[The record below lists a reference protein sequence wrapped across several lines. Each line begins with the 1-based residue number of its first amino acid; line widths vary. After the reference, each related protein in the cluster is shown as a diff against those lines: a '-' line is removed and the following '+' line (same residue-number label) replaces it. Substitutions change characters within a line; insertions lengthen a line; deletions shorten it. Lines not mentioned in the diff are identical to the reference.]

1 MTTRPRDLPEHLLS
15 QGRYTF
21 TTEEAEAILGIGRQA
36 ALAALARLQR
46 RGAVFSPAKSLYV
59 AIPPEYRSTGVP
71 PAEWFVDPMMR
82 HLRRPYYIALLTAA
96 AFHGAAHQA
105 PQVFQ
110 VMTDFASSLGTRRFG
125 RQRLRFY
132 SSKHVSDD
140 PTGQITVPTGYAVIA
155 TKETTVVDLVSR
167 PREAAGYSNVATV
180 LRELGPLE
188 GSALARTASRRG
200 RAVVRRIGWL
210 VEQFGEVDDLEALRQ
225 AARIDL
231 GEPTLLD
238 PASPKRGRADRE
250 WAIRVNRAVEP
261 DV

>member
-1 MTTRPRDLPEHLLS
+1 METRPRDLPEYLLS
-15 QGRYTF
+15 KGRYAV

-59 AIPPEYRSTGVP
+59 MIPPEHRSTGAP

-82 HLRRPYYIALLTAA
+82 HLGRPYYIGLLTAA

-110 VMTDFASSLGTRRFG
+110 VMTDFASSLGTRQFG

-132 SSKHVSDD
+132 SSKHVSTD
-140 PTGQITVPTGYAVIA
+140 PTDQITVPTGYAVLA

-167 PREAAGYSNVATV
+167 PREAAGYGNVATI
-180 LRELGPLE
+180 LRELGTLE

-210 VEQFGEVDDLEALRQ
+210 VERFGQVDDLEALRQ
-225 AARIDL
+225 AARTDL
-231 GEPTLLD
+231 GEPALLD
-238 PASPKRGRADRE
+238 PAGPKRGRADRE
-250 WAIRVNRAVEP
+250 WAIRVNRTVEP
-261 DV
+261 DF

>member
-1 MTTRPRDLPEHLLS
+1 MNVRPRDLPEHLLS
-15 QGRYTF
+15 QGRYTL

-46 RGAVFSPAKSLYV
+46 KGAVLSPAKGLYM
-59 AIPPEYRSTGVP
+59 AIPAEYRGVGAP
-71 PAEWFVDPMMR
+71 PAEWFVDAMMR
-82 HLRRPYYIALLTAA
+82 HLHRPYYIALLTAA
-96 AFHGAAHQA
+96 SFHGAAHQA

-110 VMTDFASSLGTRRFG
+110 VMTDFASSLGTRQFG
-125 RQRLRFY
+125 RQRMRFY

-140 PTGQITVPTGYAVIA
+140 PTGRITVPTGYAVIA
-155 TKETTVVDLVSR
+155 TKETTVVDLVDR
-167 PREAAGYSNVATV
+167 PRDAAGYGNVATI
-180 LRELGPLE
+180 LRELGTLE

-200 RAVVRRIGWL
+200 RAAARRVGWL
-210 VEQFGEVDDLEALRQ
+210 VERYGQVDDLEALRQ

-238 PASPKRGRADRE
+238 PANPKRGRADRD
-250 WAIRVNRAVEP
+250 WAIRVNRKVEP

>member
-1 MTTRPRDLPEHLLS
+1 MAVRPRDLPEHLLS
-15 QGRYTF
+15 QGRSTF
-21 TTEEAEAILGIGRQA
+21 TTAEAEAILGISRQA
-36 ALAALARLQR
+36 ALAALARLRR

-59 AIPPEYRSTGVP
+59 AIPPEYRTLGVS
-71 PAEWFVDPMMR
+71 PAEWFVGPMMR

-110 VMTDFASSLGTRRFG
+110 VMTDFASPLGTRRFG

-140 PTGQITVPTGYAVIA
+140 PTGEITVPTGYAVIA

-167 PREAAGYSNVATV
+167 PREAAGYGNVATV
-180 LRELGPLE
+180 LKQIGPLQ
-188 GSALARTASRRG
+188 GSALARIASRRA
-200 RAVVRRIGWL
+200 RAVVRRTGWL
-210 VEQFGEVDDLEALRQ
+210 VQRFGEVDDLEALRQ
-225 AARIDL
+225 AARVDL

-238 PASPKRGRADRE
+238 PAGPKRGHADRD
-250 WAIRVNRAVEP
+250 WAIRVNRSVEP
-261 DV
+261 DF

>member
-1 MTTRPRDLPEHLLS
+1 MATRPRDLPEHLLS

-21 TTEEAEAILGIGRQA
+21 TTEEAEAMLGIGRQA

-46 RGAVFSPAKSLYV
+46 RGAVFSPAKGLYM
-59 AIPPEYRSTGVP
+59 AIPPEYRGVGVP

-82 HLRRPYYIALLTAA
+82 HLHRPYYVALLTAA
-96 AFHGAAHQA
+96 ALHGAAHQT
-105 PQVFQ
+105 PQAFQ

-180 LRELGPLE
+180 LRELGPLQ
-188 GSALARTASRRG
+188 GSALARTGSKRG
-200 RAVVRRIGWL
+200 RAMVRRIGWL
-210 VEQFGEVDDLEALRQ
+210 VERFGQVDDLEALRQ
-225 AARIDL
+225 AARNDL

-238 PASPKRGRADRE
+238 PASPKRGRADRD
-250 WAIRVNRAVEP
+250 WAIRVNRTVEP

>member
-1 MTTRPRDLPEHLLS
+1 MTVRPRDLPEHLLS
-15 QGRYTF
+15 QGRHTF
-21 TTEEAEAILGIGRQA
+21 TTEEAEAILGISHQA

-46 RGAVFSPAKSLYV
+46 KGAVFSPAKSLYV
-59 AIPPEYRSTGVP
+59 AIPPEYRGVGVP
-71 PAEWFVDPMMR
+71 PAEWFIDPMMR
-82 HLRRPYYIALLTAA
+82 HLHRPYYIALLTAA

-110 VMTDFASSLGTRRFG
+110 VITDFASSLGTRRFG

-132 SSKHVSDD
+132 SSKHVSED
-140 PTGQITVPTGYAVIA
+140 PTGQITVPTGYAAIA

-167 PREAAGYSNVATV
+167 PREAAGYSNVATI
-180 LRELGPLE
+180 LREIGPLE
-188 GSALARTASRRG
+188 GTALARIASRRG
-200 RAVVRRIGWL
+200 RAVTRRTGWL
-210 VEQFGEVDDLEALRQ
+210 VQRFAQVDELEALRQ

-238 PASPKRGRADRE
+238 PAGPKRGRADRD
-250 WAIRVNRAVEP
+250 WAIRVNRTVEP

>member
-1 MTTRPRDLPEHLLS
+1 MDTRPRDLPEYLLS
-15 QGRYTF
+15 QGRFTF

-59 AIPPEYRSTGVP
+59 AIPPEYRSVGAP

-82 HLRRPYYIALLTAA
+82 HLGRPYYVALLTAA

-110 VMTDFASSLGTRRFG
+110 VMTDFASSLGTRQFG

-132 SSKHVSDD
+132 SSKHVCDD

-155 TKETTVVDLVSR
+155 TKETTVVDLVNR
-167 PREAAGYSNVATV
+167 PREAAGYSNVATI
-180 LRELGPLE
+180 LRELGPLQ

-200 RAVVRRIGWL
+200 RAVVRRVGWL
-210 VEQFGEVDDLEALRQ
+210 VERFGQVDDLEALRQ

-238 PASPKRGRADRE
+238 PASPKRGRADRD
-250 WAIRVNRAVEP
+250 WAIRINRTVEP

>member
-1 MTTRPRDLPEHLLS
+1 METRPKDLPEHLLA
-15 QGRYTF
+15 QGRYTL
-21 TTEEAEAILGIGRQA
+21 TTDEAEAILGTGRKA
-36 ALAALARLQR
+36 TLAALTRLQR

-59 AIPPEYRSTGVP
+59 VIPPEHRSTGAP

-82 HLRRPYYIALLTAA
+82 HLQRPYYIALLTAA

-110 VMTDFASSLGTRRFG
+110 VMTDFASSLGKREFG

-132 SSKHVSDD
+132 SSKHVSED
-140 PTGQITVPTGYAVIA
+140 PTGQITVPTGYAVLA
-155 TKETTVVDLVSR
+155 TKETTVVDLVDR
-167 PREAAGYSNVATV
+167 PREAAGYSNVATI
-180 LRELGPLE
+180 LRELGPLH

-200 RAVVRRIGWL
+200 RAVVRRVGWL
-210 VEQFGEVDDLEALRQ
+210 VERFGQVDDLEALRQ

-238 PASPKRGRADRE
+238 PAGPKRGRADRD
-250 WAIRVNRAVEP
+250 WAIRVNRSVEP

>member
-1 MTTRPRDLPEHLLS
+1 MQTRPRDLPEYLLAK
-15 QGRYTF
+15 GHYTF

-59 AIPPEYRSTGVP
+59 IVPPEHRNTGAP

-82 HLRRPYYIALLTAA
+82 HLGRPYYIALLTAA
-96 AFHGAAHQA
+96 AFHGASHQA

-110 VMTDFASSLGTRRFG
+110 VMTDFASSLGTRQFG

-132 SSKHVSDD
+132 SSKNVSTD
-140 PTGQITVPTGYAVIA
+140 PTGQITVPTGYATLA
-155 TKETTVVDLVSR
+155 TKETTVVDLVDR
-167 PREAAGYSNVATV
+167 PRDAAGYDNIATI
-180 LRELGPLE
+180 LRELGTLE

-210 VEQFGEVDDLEALRQ
+210 VERFGQIDDLEALRQ
-225 AARIDL
+225 AARVDL
-231 GEPTLLD
+231 GEPALLD
-238 PASPKRGRADRE
+238 PAGPKHGRADRD
-250 WAIRVNRAVEP
+250 WAIRVNRTVEP
-261 DV
+261 DI

>member
-1 MTTRPRDLPEHLLS
+1 MATRPKDLPEHLLS

-21 TTEEAEAILGIGRQA
+21 TTGEAEAILGTERQA
-36 ALAALARLQR
+36 TLATLTRLRR
-46 RGAVFSPAKSLYV
+46 RGAVFSPAKSLYIV
-59 AIPPEYRSTGVP
+59 VPPEHRSTGAP

-82 HLRRPYYIALLTAA
+82 HLGRPYYIALLTAA
-96 AFHGAAHQA
+96 AFHGASHQA

-140 PTGQITVPTGYAVIA
+140 PVGQITVPTGYAVLA
-155 TKETTVVDLVSR
+155 TKETTVVDLVDR
-167 PREAAGYSNVATV
+167 PREAGGYSNVATI
-180 LRELGPLE
+180 LRELGSLH

-200 RAVVRRIGWL
+200 RAVVRRVGWL
-210 VEQFGEVDDLEALRQ
+210 VERFGQVDDLEALRQ

-238 PASPKRGRADRE
+238 PANPKRGRADRE
-250 WAIRVNRAVEP
+250 WAIRVNRTIEP

>member
-1 MTTRPRDLPEHLLS
+1 MTVRPRDLPEHLLS

-36 ALAALARLQR
+36 VLAALARLQR

-59 AIPPEYRSTGVP
+59 AVPPEYRSLGVP
-71 PAEWFVDPMMR
+71 PAEWFIDPMMR
-82 HLRRPYYIALLTAA
+82 HLNRPYYIALLTAA

-125 RQRLRFY
+125 RQRMRFY
-132 SSKHVSDD
+132 SSKHVGDD
-140 PTGQITVPTGYAVIA
+140 PIGQITVPTGYAMIA

-167 PREAAGYSNVATV
+167 PREAAGYGNVATV

-188 GSALARTASRRG
+188 GSALARSASRRG
-200 RAVVRRIGWL
+200 RAMARRTGWL
-210 VEQFGEVDDLEALRQ
+210 VQRFGHVDDLEALRQ
-225 AARIDL
+225 AARVDL

-238 PASPKRGRADRE
+238 PAGPKRGRADRD
-250 WAIRVNRAVEP
+250 WAIRVNRTVEP
-261 DV
+261 DL

>member
-1 MTTRPRDLPEHLLS
+1 METRPRDLPEYLLS
-15 QGRYTF
+15 RGRYAV

-36 ALAALARLQR
+36 VLAALARLQR

-59 AIPPEYRSTGVP
+59 VIPAEHRNTGAP
-71 PAEWFVDPMMR
+71 PAEWFIDPMMS
-82 HLRRPYYIALLTAA
+82 HLGRPYYIALLTAA

-110 VMTDFASSLGTRRFG
+110 VMTDFASSLGTRQFG

-140 PTGQITVPTGYAVIA
+140 PTDRISVPTGYALLA
-155 TKETTVVDLVSR
+155 TKETTLVDLVSR
-167 PREAAGYSNVATV
+167 PREAAGHGNVATI
-180 LRELGPLE
+180 LKELGALQ

-200 RAVVRRIGWL
+200 RALVRRVGWL
-210 VEQFGEVDDLEALRQ
+210 VERFGQVDDLEALRQ
-225 AARIDL
+225 AARVDL

-238 PASPKRGRADRE
+238 PAGPKRGHADRA
-250 WAIRVNRAVEP
+250 WAIRVNRTIEP
-261 DV
+261 DL